1 MKKITRLKDLAEGL
15 GVSITTVSKALNDHP
30 DISAKRKKE
39 ILDYAK
45 SVNYV
50 PNQVARSFRQQKT
63 KMIGIII
70 SDNADPFYAR
80 VIRGIEETL
89 SVLGYYCVVMNS
101 HEDVEQEIKLIDELL
116 GLNVAGVILAPAA
129 GNKRSC
135 ELLRKY
141 DIPYVLVNRYLE
153 EDKDTY
159 VVLDDYQAAYMTAKH
174 LCSYGNDKIFFLNF
188 LPSVSSAQNRL
199 EGYKKALEESGI
211 PYQPSLVVSGCTNQ
225 TDGYESMK
233 RILEKNKPPFC
244 VMCYSDYIA
253 IGAICAVQERGF
265 NLPHDVALCGN
276 DDISILSFVK
286 PRLTTIGAPKLRMG
300 IASAELLIE
309 LMEAKKK
316 IDKSGDGN
324 EEVHVSEPRKGK
336 HIVMKPEMILRE
348 TS

>member
-1 MKKITRLKDLAEGL
+1 MKKVTRLKDLAEGL

-45 SVNYV
+45 EVNYI
-50 PNQVARSFRQQKT
+50 PNQVARSFRQQRT
-63 KMIGIII
+63 KMIGIVI
-70 SDNADPFYAR
+70 SDNSNPFYAR

-89 SVLGYYCVVMNS
+89 SVHGYHCVVMNS
-101 HEDVEQEIKLIDELL
+101 HEDVDKEIQFIGELR
-116 GLNVAGVILAPAA
+116 GLNVAGVILTPAS
-129 GNKRSC
+129 GNKKSR
-135 ELLRKY
+135 ELLKNY
-141 DIPYVLVNRYLE
+141 DIPYVLVNRYIE
-153 EDKDTY
+153 KDEDTY
-159 VVLDDYQAAYMTAKH
+159 VVLDDEQAAYMTARH
-174 LCSYGNDKIFFLNF
+174 LCSYGNDRIFFLNF
-188 LPSVSSAQNRL
+188 LPGVSSAQNRL
-199 EGYKKALEESGI
+199 AGYKRALEECGLCYESNM
-211 PYQPSLVVSGCTNQ
+211 VVSGCTNQ

-253 IGAICAVQERGF
+253 IGAICAIQERGF

-276 DDISILSFVK
+276 DDIGILSFVK

-309 LMEAKKK
+309 LLESRQEEEETEGEIKK
-316 IDKSGDGN
+316 
-324 EEVHVSEPRKGK
+324 EEK
-336 HIVMKPEMILRE
+336 HIVMKPELIIRE